1 MLYVVRDLEGMN
13 HESEAASSPD
23 QTPGEQW
30 IREAPASLKQ
40 TRWGLNLV
48 VYGSALVFF
57 AAVGVLY
64 FLFGTEMQSL
74 VMNVLPVMGFSGN
87 LMILVGSIFCLS
99 VPEQTRARR
108 LLLGAVAG
116 FGCKL
121 IFSGSVFFDPG
132 ILGLPLALF
141 LKLAGNIGLILFALA
156 LRKLL
161 LYVNRPEQMFKVYCL
176 LGSTVMFLMG
186 SWCMELVADLE
197 LVEFNLIAIYS
208 VMLVGLFLY
217 PCFAGSLKK
226 ALR

>member
-1 MLYVVRDLEGMN
+1 LLYVVRDLEGMN

-108 LLLGAVAG
+108 LL
-116 FGCKL
+116 
-121 IFSGSVFFDPG
+121 SGSVFFDPG